1 MIRFCDGTDL
11 DLVGVLVPDAGAYPI
26 SSTRRTAEPCRCRL
40 RFDDEDR
47 SLIYPHAPIQGG
59 RYADFIQAPRNGAD
73 FSESS
78 SSVAGREPNRV
89 EERTMPDEIHVRV
102 ADGSTPKQVGATYAS
117 LRKAADSSSFPEK
130 PNIVLSAD
138 AMLLEPDGDDQTA

>member
-1 MIRFCDGTDL
+1 
-11 DLVGVLVPDAGAYPI
+11 
-26 SSTRRTAEPCRCRL
+26 
-40 RFDDEDR
+40 
-47 SLIYPHAPIQGG
+47 
-59 RYADFIQAPRNGAD
+59 
-73 FSESS
+73 
-78 SSVAGREPNRV
+78 
-89 EERTMPDEIHVRV
+89 MPDEIHVRV